1 MKDYQGYLIDLDG
14 TMYQGNERIH
24 AAKEFVEFLKDK
36 GLPHLFLT
44 NNSSKTQLE
53 IANKLNEMDIPATE
67 NHIFTSSMA
76 TASYIAAKNQDGC
89 VFVIGEGGLHEAL
102 LSKGLVIT
110 DENPDFVVIGIDRE
124 ITYEK
129 LAKACLFV
137 RNGAEFL
144 STNSDIAIPTERGL
158 VPGNGALTS
167 VITVSTGVEPV
178 FIGKPEPIIMEQALQ
193 TLGLSKDETLMVG
206 DNYHTDIMAG
216 IQAGVDTLMVFT
228 GVTPFEDFPTLPT
241 KPTYHVRDL
250 SEWIKKKLSN
260 QTD

>member
-1 MKDYQGYLIDLDG
+1 MKDYQGYLVDLDG

-24 AAKEFVEFLKDK
+24 AAKEFVEFLHEK

-53 IANKLNEMDIPATE
+53 VANKLNDMGIRATE
-67 NHIFTSSMA
+67 EHIFTSSMA
-76 TASYIAAKNQDGC
+76 TASYIANQNKQAS
-89 VFVIGEGGLHEAL
+89 VYVIGENGLHVAL
-102 LSKGLVIT
+102 QDKGLIIT
-110 DENPDFVVIGIDRE
+110 KDNPDFVVVGIDRE

-137 RNGAEFL
+137 RSGAAFV

-158 VPGNGALTS
+158 VPGNGAITS

-178 FIGKPEPIIMEQALQ
+178 FIGKPEPIIMEQALKA
-193 TLGLSKDETLMVG
+193 LGLSHDEMLMVG

-228 GVTPFEDFPTLPT
+228 GVTPFADYPGLPK
-241 KPTYHVRDL
+241 KPTYHVQDL
-250 SEWIKKKLSN
+250 SEWIR
-260 QTD
+260 

>member
-14 TMYQGNERIH
+14 TMYQGNKRIP
-24 AAKEFVEFLKDK
+24 AAKEFVEFLNEK

-44 NNSSKTQLE
+44 NNSSRTQLE
-53 IANKLNEMDIPATE
+53 IANKLNGMDIPATE

-76 TASYIAAKNQDGC
+76 TASYIANLEKQAR
-89 VFVIGEGGLHEAL
+89 VYVIGERGLHEAL
-102 LSKGLVIT
+102 QDKGLIIT
-110 DENPDFVVIGIDRE
+110 DENPDFVVVGIDRE

-137 RNGAEFL
+137 RNGAGFV

-167 VITVSTGVEPV
+167 VVTVSTGVEPV
-178 FIGKPEPIIMEQALQ
+178 FIGKPESIIMEQAVKA
-193 TLGLSKDETLMVG
+193 LGLSNKETLMVG

-216 IQAGVDTLMVFT
+216 IQAGIDTLMVFT
-228 GVTPFEDFPTLPT
+228 GVTPFEDYPSLPI
-241 KPTYHVRDL
+241 KPTYHVRSL
-250 SEWIKKKLSN
+250 SEWIAGYCN
-260 QTD
+260 EY